1 MSVGSGQLYSH
12 RAVVYCTFVLL
23 FSVSWGCQHDLQY
36 NGAAGQG
43 VNIGPAASTYS
54 SLELNIG
61 PAASTY
67 SSLTSSGILG
77 SVCKIFHLF
86 CFRYCVCDTHYSRE
100 RERARDELLYTGDEE
115 LKDHARSTR
124 TTTAVC
130 AYC

>member
-36 NGAAGQG
+36 NRAAGQG
-43 VNIGPAASTYS
+43 VNIGPAAT
-54 SLELNIG
+54 
-61 PAASTY
+61 TY
-67 SSLTSSGILG
+67 SSLTSSGIHG

-115 LKDHARSTR
+115 LKRSWKL
-124 TTTAVC
+124 
-130 AYC
+130 